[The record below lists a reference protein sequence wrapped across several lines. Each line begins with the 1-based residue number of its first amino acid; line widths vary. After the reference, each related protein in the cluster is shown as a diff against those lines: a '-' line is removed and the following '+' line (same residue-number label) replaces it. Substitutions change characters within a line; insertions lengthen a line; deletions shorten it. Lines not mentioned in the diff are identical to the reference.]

1 MRAGTFNLRKVASAK
16 PKQPKPRTSM
26 KYLLFLLSTTT
37 ALAQSPTFRAEVI
50 DPKIS
55 IGYGLAM
62 GDVDGDGQTDILL
75 ADQKEIVWYE
85 NPGGPNTAWKRHVI
99 AANLTERDNVC
110 IAARDID
117 GDGKVEVAVGAQWN
131 PGETKN
137 LKESGAVFYLI
148 PPPDR
153 SKGWEPVKLHHE
165 VTIHRMHWVQDT
177 DGEFQL
183 VVLPLHGEGNEK
195 GEGKGVQM
203 IAFDVPDN
211 KKGIWSYQLVDT
223 GMHMTHN
230 FEPMEVKGAFLGLA
244 VAGKEGVQ
252 VFLKGVD
259 GWAASGNW
267 MVLKNGVGEIRTGK
281 LSNNQLFTTTIE
293 PMHGNSLAVYTK
305 EGRAV
310 LTDRLNQGHAL
321 VTADFLGQGRDQ
333 IAMGW
338 REKNPAQQVGVR
350 LYVGMDEAGTKWQ
363 EYALDEKVEMAAEDM
378 KAADLD
384 GDGDLDL
391 VAAGRASHNLVIYW
405 NSRL

>member
-1 MRAGTFNLRKVASAK
+1 MKRLILTLLTVCPLGAYAQNPTFN
-16 PKQPKPRTSM
+16 
-26 KYLLFLLSTTT
+26 
-37 ALAQSPTFRAEVI
+37 AEVI

-55 IGYGLAM
+55 IGYGLAT
-62 GDVDGDGQTDILL
+62 GDVDGDGQIDILL
-75 ADQKEIVWYE
+75 ADQKEIVWYQ
-85 NPGGPNTAWKRHVI
+85 NPDGPDKPWVRHVM

-137 LKESGAVFYLI
+137 AKESGAVFYLV
-148 PPPDR
+148 PPDDR
-153 SKGWEPVKLHHE
+153 TKAWVPVKLHHE

-195 GEGKGVQM
+195 GEGKGVQL
-203 IAFDVPDN
+203 IAYDVPEN
-211 KKGIWSYQLVDT
+211 KKGLWAYQLIDT

-244 VAGKEGVQ
+244 VAGREGVQ
-252 VFLKGVD
+252 VFLKGAD

-281 LSNNQLFTTTIE
+281 LGNNQLFTTTIE
-293 PMHGNSLAVYTK
+293 PMHGNSLVVYTK
-305 EGRAV
+305 DNRTV

-321 VTADFLGQGRDQ
+321 VAADFLGQGRDQ

-338 REKNPAQQVGVR
+338 REKNAAEQVGVR
-350 LYVGMDEAGTKWQ
+350 LYVSAKADGTQWQ
-363 EYALDEKVEMAAEDM
+363 EYALDEKANMAAEDL

-391 VAAGRASHNLVIYW
+391 VAAGRATHNLVIYW
-405 NSRL
+405 NKRY